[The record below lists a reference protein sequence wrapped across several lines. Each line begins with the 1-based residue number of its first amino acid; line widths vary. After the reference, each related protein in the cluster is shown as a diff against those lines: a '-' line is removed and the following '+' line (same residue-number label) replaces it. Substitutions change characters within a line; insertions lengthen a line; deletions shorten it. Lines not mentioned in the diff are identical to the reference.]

1 MRPKL
6 IYFAERHPSFDR
18 DGFRQRWRQHGRLGA
33 SLPRWKNVARY
44 AQCDR
49 IDGGLQ
55 GTEIDCDGVA
65 TVLFHS
71 EATRLAHIA
80 DPDGAITK
88 ADEAKTFA
96 RPVRGFSVLT
106 EPHDVLQGGFAAA
119 TKIFVAVCRRQS
131 LAAERFAECW
141 TSGVARAVARQFGE
155 AGLGC
160 AYVQNLRRADWA
172 AGGVGFE
179 VDCID
184 EITSSDPVAA
194 WRAYQS
200 ALADAA
206 PDLFGDIRFVLTS
219 ETVLSDATTL

>member
-1 MRPKL
+1 MRPKF

-49 IDGGLQ
+49 IDGGLE

-71 EATRLAHIA
+71 ETTRLAHIA

-96 RPVRGFSVLT
+96 RPVRSFSVLT
-106 EPHDVLQGGFAAA
+106 EPHVVLRCGSTVT
-119 TKIFVAVCRRQS
+119 TKIFVAICRRQGRE
-131 LAAERFAECW
+131 AECFAERW
-141 TSGVARAVARQFGE
+141 TGEVSRAVEKHFGE
-155 AGLGC
+155 EGLSS

-179 VDCID
+179 ADCID
-184 EITSSDPVAA
+184 EIATADPVTA
-194 WRAYQS
+194 WRVYRS
-200 ALADAA
+200 TLTNAA
-206 PDLFGDIRFVLTS
+206 SDLIRDIRFVLTS
-219 ETVLSDATTL
+219 ETVLSDAAAL

>member
-18 DGFRQRWRQHGRLGA
+18 DGFRQRWRRHGRLGA

-49 IDGGLQ
+49 IDGGLE

-88 ADEAKTFA
+88 ADEAETFA
-96 RPVRGFSVLT
+96 RPVRSFSVLT
-106 EPHDVLQGGFAAA
+106 EPNDVLQGESAAA
-119 TKIFVAVCRRQS
+119 TKIFVAVCRRQG
-131 LAAERFAECW
+131 LAAERFAERW
-141 TSGVARAVARQFGE
+141 TSDMAHAMKKRSREEGVGYS
-155 AGLGC
+155 
-160 AYVQNLRRADWA
+160 YVQNLRRPDWA
-172 AGGVGFE
+172 AGGVGIE
-179 VDCID
+179 ADCID
-184 EITSSDPVAA
+184 EITTADPVTA
-194 WRAYQS
+194 WRVYRS
-200 ALADAA
+200 TLADAA
-206 PDLFGDIRFVLTS
+206 SDLFRDIRFVLTS
-219 ETVLSDATTL
+219 EAVLSDAL